1 MRSLSSNQMILNLDQ
16 IEMNARNGTLT
27 LATRSARTLTAVTR
41 WLIVML
47 IIKKPESYGMENLFL
62 INSALASLGT
72 S

>member
-1 MRSLSSNQMILNLDQ
+1 
-16 IEMNARNGTLT
+16 MNARNGTLT